1 MVITLFVLSIGEA
14 TLSTRLYTVVIILF
28 VLCIGEATL
37 SIRLYAVVITL
48 DPRH

>member
-1 MVITLFVLSIGEA
+1 MVITV
-14 TLSTRLYTVVIILF
+14 F

-37 SIRLYAVVITL
+37 SIRLYTVVITLFVLCIGEATLSIRSYAVVITL